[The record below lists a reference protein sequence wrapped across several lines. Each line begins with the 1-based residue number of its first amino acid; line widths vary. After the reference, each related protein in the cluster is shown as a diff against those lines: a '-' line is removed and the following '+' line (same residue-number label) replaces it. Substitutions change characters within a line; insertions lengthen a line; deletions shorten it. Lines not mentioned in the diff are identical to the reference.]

1 MHKNFKKLLAK
12 QHTHDKNF
20 NKGRRIILKVE
31 LENIISIDESSQ
43 DQVIKVYNRYG
54 IFVGAPVVR
63 KRNLK
68 TSFNPIFTLN
78 EDVTYEQVA
87 ALYKSLEHELGI
99 VSIGERFYFD
109 FSDSEYEQ
117 TPLFTLNSTGN
128 SPEMFLDDRGTLFSI
143 STYCK
148 QCGLMEKEQLSPL
161 VIDTSQMKDR
171 YLVHVSGYWVA
182 SEELVALMK
191 QANIAGYELLEVI
204 HCGSDEGKQRA
215 YQIIPTQMLPSSSSE
230 RIKLYFATEQ
240 APCKC
245 GLSGVINGPDIYD
258 AEDIMNLHGDVFYS
272 SEWSHDGRY
281 LYRKTI
287 FSRKFRELIINN
299 HISREVRGEKDQN
312 FGPKDWLFDP
322 ILLK

>member
-1 MHKNFKKLLAK
+1 M
-12 QHTHDKNF
+12 
-20 NKGRRIILKVE
+20 KVE
-31 LENIISIDESSQ
+31 LENLISIDESNK

-54 IFVGAPVVR
+54 IVVGAPEIR

-68 TSFNPIFTLN
+68 ASFNPIFTLN

-109 FSDSEYEQ
+109 FSDSEYQ
-117 TPLFTLNSTGN
+117 QAPLFTLNSTGN
-128 SPEMFLDDRGTLFSI
+128 SPEMFVDDKGTLFSI

-171 YLVHVSGYWVA
+171 HLVHVSGYWVA
-182 SEELVALMK
+182 SEELVALME
-191 QANIAGYELLEVI
+191 QAKIEGYELLEVI
-204 HCGSDEGKQRA
+204 HSGSEVGKQPA
-215 YQIIPTQMLPSSSSE
+215 YQIIPTQIMPVCSAE

-240 APCKC
+240 PPCKC

-258 AEDIMNLHGDVFYS
+258 RNDILKLNGDVFYS

-281 LYRKTI
+281 LYRKTL

-299 HISREVRGEKDQN
+299 RISREVRGEKDQN

-322 ILLK
+322 VLLK